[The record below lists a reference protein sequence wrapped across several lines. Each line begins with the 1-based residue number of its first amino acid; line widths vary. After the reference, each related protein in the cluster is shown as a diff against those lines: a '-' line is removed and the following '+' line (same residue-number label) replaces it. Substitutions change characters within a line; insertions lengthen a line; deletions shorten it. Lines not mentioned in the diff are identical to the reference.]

1 MVKGRLTDT
10 LGLEVLGWTW
20 TTSGASPRLVHWS
33 SRAREGWDHLST
45 EAEEGGMVTWS
56 TGTFV
61 DQWLSRTGGGVVR
74 TACLLFAS
82 VNKLFYFSLS
92 LYGILPV
99 RTPLLPLPLVEIPGT
114 L

>member
-10 LGLEVLGWTW
+10 SGLEVLGW

-82 VNKLFYFSLS
+82 VNKLFYFSL
-92 LYGILPV
+92 YDILPV
-99 RTPLLPLPLVEIPGT
+99 RTPLLPLLLVEIPGT